1 MKTKTQ
7 KKKKKK
13 SGGLLVG
20 VGGYQKE
27 FDYTWV
33 DKQTESI
40 QAKSSE
46 LKIPC

>member
-1 MKTKTQ
+1 MKTITKQ
-7 KKKKKK
+7 KKKKKWRAF
-13 SGGLLVG
+13 GWG
-20 VGGYQKE
+20 GGYQKE

-40 QAKSSE
+40 QAKSSK